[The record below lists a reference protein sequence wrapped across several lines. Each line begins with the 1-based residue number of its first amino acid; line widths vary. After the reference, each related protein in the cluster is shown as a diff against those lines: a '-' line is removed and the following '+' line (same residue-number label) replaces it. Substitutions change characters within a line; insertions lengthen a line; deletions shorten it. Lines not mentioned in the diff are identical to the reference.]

1 MRRRALGTRARR
13 TQLVSLQ
20 VPCTTCGRRHL
31 RLKIKLFDSRA
42 EALNTSPTT
51 GLRSLSGTG
60 HAAQT
65 LTFTLTAD
73 TAALSVHDTATQL
86 AFTTQAS
93 GCRVSAA
100 CTTQPVVTIRDSG
113 GRTVTT
119 GANSVLQVSP
129 GEAFGP
135 GDVISVTS
143 PVTAVNGR
151 WRDSPQI

>member
-1 MRRRALGTRARR
+1 M
-13 TQLVSLQ
+13 
-20 VPCTTCGRRHL
+20 
-31 RLKIKLFDSRA
+31 
-42 EALNTSPTT
+42 
-51 GLRSLSGTG
+51 SGTG

-119 GANSVLQVSP
+119 GANSVLQVSLAKLSGTGTIP
-129 GEAFGP
+129 
-135 GDVISVTS
+135 
-143 PVTAVNGR
+143 
-151 WRDSPQI
+151 